1 MNTDLL
7 FKGFC
12 RLRIIYPDSSE
23 VQCITTLNPTE
34 LSKMNLNYVDGFV
47 DVTTRREIPSELLTT
62 QRVEIEEGTNLTLS
76 KLDALFQNAIKNTWR
91 KI

>member
-12 RLRIIYPDSSE
+12 RLRIIYPDNSE
-23 VQCITTLNPTE
+23 VQCITTLDQNE
-34 LSKMNLNYVDGFV
+34 LSKMNLDYVDGFV
-47 DVTTRREIPSELLTT
+47 DVITRREIPPELLTT
-62 QRVEIEEGTNLTLS
+62 QRIVIEEGATLS
-76 KLDALFQNAIKNTWR
+76 LSTLDALFQNAIKNTWR